1 MNKLTTRLA
10 LSITLVG
17 GMLLSATQATAQ
29 QQRVAPNLPLVESST
44 PSEAS
49 QLRAGDLPL
58 ITTSKYV
65 ATDIYGEKH
74 DIDAIL
80 KSGKSLLI
88 DFSGAW
94 CGPCWGLHK
103 SGVLDRIYA
112 KFGPEGTKELELFWV
127 ETTNEPVAAIKG
139 DESQYRRGPTWGD
152 WTKDNMGEPIPYAI
166 ISDYLMNG
174 KLGIPVEVYPTV
186 VLISKEGRWTECRK
200 AVQGDLTLKEFDKLL
215 TSFITQEDKPQAL
228 KLSGET
234 DLYSGETY
242 TMRLSYKTIS
252 PVTAVKWKAP
262 EGVTLQ
268 KVSDTEYKV
277 TADKVGSYE
286 IVATVTNGNGSSEG
300 KAIVS
305 VSKPISNYPF
315 VSRMDVKN
323 KLDKGW
329 RSIDH
334 DGDGFGFDS
343 FMGEGYLERLAL
355 SFTNSNYKPGAEH
368 SADHLISWGKFLPT
382 ATKDGGVAG
391 VTLLGKKIEPKNEL
405 LSAPMLIPADA
416 AKPTFSCYIARV
428 LAQGMASVSDEG
440 QPDQLK
446 VMVSELNGTPV
457 ELLVSPQAD
466 DDWQLISADLSAYKG
481 KTIQLSLIPVIN
493 GTSGLS
499 IDQLRV
505 TMDGKTD
512 VEAPTLS
519 LETTLYPNPAS
530 DYVTVRTRV
539 GSTIELFAA
548 DGTMLSTTQATGER
562 TTIALAQL
570 PAGRYIARI
579 TSLEGEVVFRPL
591 IIE

>member
-1 MNKLTTRLA
+1 MNKLTTRLV

-29 QQRVAPNLPLVESST
+29 QQLVAPSLQLVESST

-49 QLRAGDLPL
+49 QLRAGDRPL

-65 ATDIYGEKH
+65 ATDIYGKKH

-88 DFSGAW
+88 DFSTLW
-94 CGPCWGLHK
+94 CKWCWKLHK

-127 ETTNEPVAAIKG
+127 EVEGASKSRIQASGK
-139 DESQYRRGPTWGD
+139 D

-166 ISDYLMNG
+166 ISEYRMND
-174 KLGIPVEVYPTV
+174 KLGIPVEGLPTV
-186 VLISKEGRWTECRK
+186 VLISKEGRWTECRQ

-252 PVTAVKWKAP
+252 PVTSVDWKAP

-300 KAIVS
+300 KVIVS

-334 DGDGFGFDS
+334 DGDGYGFDS

-428 LAQGMASVSDEG
+428 LAQGMARVSDEG

-481 KTIQLSLIPVIN
+481 KTIQLSLIPVVN

-499 IDQLRV
+499 VDQIRV

-591 IIE
+591 IIK